1 MAIRPETKS
10 DFDVID
16 DVVRAAFDGR
26 DEEVELVRAIRGTE
40 NYVPELSLVF
50 DDGEVVG
57 HIMLSYVTLVGPNRR
72 ILSLAPLS
80 VRPDRQNRKIGDDL
94 TREALRLAD
103 VMGEPLVVV
112 LGHPNYYPRFGFEPS
127 SSHGIEPHVP
137 EIPADVFMVVRLS
150 AYDPAL
156 RGRIAYPPAFDGT
169 S

>member
-1 MAIRPETKS
+1 MIRPETET

-26 DEEVELVRAIRGTE
+26 DEEVELVRKIRISDD
-40 NYVPELSLVF
+40 YIPELSLVF

-57 HIMLSYVTLVGPNRR
+57 HIMLSYVTLAGPDRR

-80 VRPDRQNRKIGDDL
+80 VRPDRQNREIGDQL

-127 SSHGIEPHVP
+127 RAHGIEPHVP
-137 EIPADVFMVVRLS
+137 EIPDDVFMVVRLS
-150 AYDPAL
+150 NYDPAL
-156 RGRIAYPPAFDGT
+156 RGRINYPPAFDET